1 MKNLPSNETD
11 FPQRPPANESS
22 THDLLLRLLSED
34 RAYIDAI
41 IEAGSSAIQAKDLH
55 ATLSKRDL
63 IARKVQTIREVSQQL
78 THQFWEIL
86 RTLEAAA
93 LVNARDPLA
102 RYLAEGAFAAAY
114 LLEEED
120 LIPDSIPGM
129 GLADDAII
137 VKRVVSRNGRQ
148 LVRMDP
154 PDLG

>member
-1 MKNLPSNETD
+1 MKDLSLNETT
-11 FPQRPPANESS
+11 FPQQLPANQSS

-34 RAYIDAI
+34 NAYIDAI
-41 IEAGSSAIQAKDLH
+41 IEAGSSAIQARDLQ

-93 LVNARDPLA
+93 LVNAKDPLA
-102 RYLAEGAFAAAY
+102 RYLAEGTFAAAY

-148 LVRMDP
+148 LARMDP